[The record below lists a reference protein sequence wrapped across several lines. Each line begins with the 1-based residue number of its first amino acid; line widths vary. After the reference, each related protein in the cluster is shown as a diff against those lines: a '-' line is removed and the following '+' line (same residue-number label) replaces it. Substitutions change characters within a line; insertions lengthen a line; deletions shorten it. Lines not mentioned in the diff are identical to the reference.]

1 MKIVLLIG
9 LVLLLIC
16 LILLVFLLIS
26 PLWLIVDSRT
36 DVYWLGWNTWMCAK
50 LSRKAESWGI
60 QIQLPFW
67 TKRFELEKIMFS
79 RRKRLKK
86 SGKSSNPK
94 FNWRKAQKIWKAVQ
108 IKDLRLILDTRDV
121 VLNAYLYPVFEL
133 MRMGTRKIIRINF
146 TGQNEVCL
154 KANVRM
160 INLLK
165 AGYL

>member
-9 LVLLLIC
+9 SLLLLIC
-16 LILLVFLLIS
+16 LILLVYLLIS
-26 PLWLIVDSRT
+26 PVWLIIDSREGN
-36 DVYWLGWNTWMCAK
+36 YWLGWNKWMRAK
-50 LSRKAESWGI
+50 LSKKAESWGI
-60 QIQLPFW
+60 QIQMPFW
-67 TKRFELEKIMFS
+67 TRRYELEKMMFS
-79 RRKRLKK
+79 GRKRLKK
-86 SGKSSNPK
+86 SGDKAK
-94 FNWRKAQKIWKAVQ
+94 TRFNWRKALNIWKVIQ

-121 VLNAYLYPVFEL
+121 VLNAYLFPVFEL
-133 MRMGTRKIIRINF
+133 MRIGTRKIIRINF